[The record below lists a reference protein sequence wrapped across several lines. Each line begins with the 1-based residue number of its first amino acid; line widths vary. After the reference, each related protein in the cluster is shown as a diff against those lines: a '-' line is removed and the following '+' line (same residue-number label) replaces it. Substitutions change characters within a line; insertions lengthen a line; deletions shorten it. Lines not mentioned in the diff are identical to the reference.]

1 MPVVYR
7 QDGFRF
13 IMRFN
18 DHRPLHVH
26 VENSD
31 GEIVVTLESFNVAT
45 KKKGMKPRDVAHA
58 VGIVVERQEYLIE
71 EWKKIHG

>member
-18 DHRPLHVH
+18 DHRPPHVH

-31 GEIVVTLESFNVAT
+31 GEIVVALESFRVAV
-45 KKKGMKPRDVAHA
+45 KKKAMKPGDVAHA
-58 VGIVVERQEYLIE
+58 VAIVVERQEYLFE

>member
-18 DHRPLHVH
+18 DHRPPHVH

-31 GEIVVTLESFNVAT
+31 GEIVVKLESFEVAT
-45 KKKGMKPRDVAHA
+45 KKKSMKPGDVARA
-58 VGIVVERQEYLIE
+58 VEIVVERQDYLTE
-71 EWKKIHG
+71 EWRKIHG